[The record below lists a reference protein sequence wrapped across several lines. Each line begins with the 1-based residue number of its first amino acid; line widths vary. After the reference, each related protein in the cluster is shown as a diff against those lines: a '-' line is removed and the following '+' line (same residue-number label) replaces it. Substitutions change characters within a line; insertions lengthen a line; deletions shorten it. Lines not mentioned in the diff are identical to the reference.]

1 MADRAVWQRTIVDER
16 GNIIPGAEV
25 TVRSYP
31 GGSLVTLYES
41 PEGAPKNNPFVTG
54 HDGFARFWANSQ
66 RVEIVAVGAGS
77 SIRWIVDLLNADE
90 VIGDAVTEATAA
102 AAVAVG
108 EAEAAADRAE
118 AARDAAQLNAH
129 IYPTTADGLAAT
141 SDGDYFSVPSGSD
154 DEYLILYRN
163 DNGSAVEI
171 SRAPSSDAISTL
183 IGDATLSTEWD
194 ALDKSGFYQGSS
206 NPGET
211 QGAPVD
217 NPNLRLLHIQA
228 TGTRSHQMAFRQNRD
243 DPRRSEEQTSELQS
257 RGHLV

>member
-102 AAVAVG
+102 AADAVS

-129 IYPTTADGLAAT
+129 IYPSTAAGLAAT
-141 SDGDYFSVPSGSD
+141 TDGDYFSVPSEDD

-163 DNGSAVEI
+163 DSGSATEVQRYPSAAAVENEAI
-171 SRAPSSDAISTL
+171 ARQEADQNLQDDIENEVTARSALIAPSGAEL
-183 IGDATLSTEWD
+183 PGIG
-194 ALDKSGFYQGSS
+194 
-206 NPGET
+206 
-211 QGAPVD
+211 PV
-217 NPNLRLLHIQA
+217 A
-228 TGTRSHQMAFRQNRD
+228 AF
-243 DPRRSEEQTSELQS
+243 
-257 RGHLV
+257 